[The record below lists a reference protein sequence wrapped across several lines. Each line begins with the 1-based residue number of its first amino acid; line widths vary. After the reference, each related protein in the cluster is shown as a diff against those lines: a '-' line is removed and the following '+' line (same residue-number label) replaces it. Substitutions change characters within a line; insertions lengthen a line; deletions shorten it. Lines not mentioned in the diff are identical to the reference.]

1 MLPHILPCRSL
12 TLPPAGTQCGTV
24 REPTFT
30 VITGQQFWIWMDQQR
45 QRGAVHGMEQQTQ
58 PDTANKDGSKNFE
71 EQWQLTAMQH

>member
-1 MLPHILPCRSL
+1 
-12 TLPPAGTQCGTV
+12 
-24 REPTFT
+24 
-30 VITGQQFWIWMDQQR
+30 MDQQR